1 MAQFNSKNQ
10 SSRVSRRWFT
20 DIDINMTLHPQSG
33 DLVLKYDINSIKRSI
48 KNLLTTNT
56 YERPFKPNFGG
67 SIRDML
73 FELDTDRKI
82 NRMQK
87 SLKTLIE
94 KFEPRVKNVTIRFDD
109 VVDNSMDVTIFY
121 NISDGVKNQD
131 LTFTVTRA
139 R

>member
-1 MAQFNSKNQ
+1 MSDQLVNNGKTVATKNVY
-10 SSRVSRRWFT
+10 SDMDITMRAHPVTGDVTLKTDTDAIRRAVRN
-20 DIDINMTLHPQSG
+20 I
-33 DLVLKYDINSIKRSI
+33 VLTNKY
-48 KNLLTTNT
+48 
-56 YERPFKPNFGG
+56 
-67 SIRDML
+67 DML

>member
-1 MAQFNSKNQ
+1 
-10 SSRVSRRWFT
+10 
-20 DIDINMTLHPQSG
+20 
-33 DLVLKYDINSIKRSI
+33 
-48 KNLLTTNT
+48 
-56 YERPFKPNFGG
+56 
-67 SIRDML
+67 
-73 FELDTDRKI
+73 
-82 NRMQK
+82 MQK